1 MKRNTDSAESLSLKI
16 DRRRYRRIT
25 RFFAT
30 MILNIIV
37 WDVVLGKVFF
47 LRGRIAENRP
57 KRFREF
63 ARQFSQLAA
72 EMGGVMIKLG
82 QFLSSRI
89 DVLPP
94 EIVEELR
101 ILQDAVPPID
111 SVLIFDV
118 LSAELSDYTTL
129 FFGVEKT
136 ALAAASLGQTHR
148 AWLKNEDGT
157 QGMSVVIKIQR
168 PDIEQLVYTD
178 LSALRVVAKWGM
190 NYRPIRERAN
200 LPALMEEFSIVLWE
214 ELDYRA
220 ELKNAERF
228 RTIFHDYQGVY
239 IPKFYEQYCTSRI
252 LVIEN
257 VGGLKINDLD
267 GLREAG
273 IDSKALADL
282 LLEVYYI
289 QVFEHSF
296 FHADP
301 HPGNLF
307 IRPYPDRER
316 KEGQGVLF
324 DLVFIDFGMM
334 GRISADIIDALQKA
348 LISITTR
355 DGQGFISTLD
365 ELGFFLPSVDLE
377 RLAEAQEEVLNQIWG
392 RDLTQLAQPDPAE
405 VRELSLRFKDIL
417 FEFPFQVPQNFI
429 YLGRTLGILSGLSA
443 MLNPEI
449 NPWEYIEKY
458 GQRLIRSRRSKLF
471 DWSNVMQ
478 FGQDIFSVPIQLRRI
493 VADLERGRVRVVAR
507 PNQRTEKQLDRIER
521 QNRQLNA
528 TLLAVGGLVCGT
540 LLYLNGDLYLG
551 VGFWSVATLIGVGS
565 LFRF

>member
-1 MKRNTDSAESLSLKI
+1 MQTNSNSAESIPLKI
-16 DRRRYRRIT
+16 DRRRYQRTT
-25 RFFAT
+25 RFFAM

-37 WDVVLGKVFF
+37 WDVVLGKFFF
-47 LRGRIAENRP
+47 LRGRIAKNRP
-57 KRFREF
+57 NRYRQF
-63 ARQFSQLAA
+63 ARQFSQLAT

-111 SVLIFDV
+111 SELIFGV
-118 LSAELSDYTTL
+118 VSAELGEYQTC
-129 FFGVEKT
+129 FFDVEKT

-157 QGMSVVIKIQR
+157 RGKSIVIKVQR
-168 PDIEQLVYTD
+168 PDIERLVYTD
-178 LSALRVVAKWGM
+178 LAALRVVAQWMMK
-190 NYRPIRERAN
+190 YRPIRERAN
-200 LPALMEEFSIVLWE
+200 APALMEEFSEVLWE

-239 IPKFYEQYCTSRI
+239 VPQFYEQYCTARI
-252 LVIEN
+252 LAIEN
-257 VGGLKINDLD
+257 VGGLKINDLEK
-267 GLREAG
+267 LREAG
-273 IDSKALADL
+273 IDAKQLADR

-307 IRPYPDRER
+307 IRAYPEREH
-316 KEGQGVLF
+316 KPEEGVPF
-324 DLVFIDFGMM
+324 DIVFIDFGMM

-355 DGQGFISTLD
+355 DGQGFVSTLD

-377 RLAEAQEEVLNQIWG
+377 RLAEAQEEILNQIWG

-405 VRELSLRFKDIL
+405 VRDLSRRFKDIL

-443 MLNPEI
+443 MLNPDI
-449 NPWEYIEKY
+449 NPWHYIEKY
-458 GQRLIRSRRSKLF
+458 GQRLIRRRQSKLF
-471 DWSNVMQ
+471 QWSNVMA
-478 FGQDIFSVPIQLRRI
+478 FGQDLLAVPIQLRRI

-521 QNRQLNA
+521 QNSQLNS
-528 TLLAVGGLVCGT
+528 TLLAVGGLICGT
-540 LLYLNGDLYLG
+540 LLYLHGDIYLG
-551 VGFWSVATLIGVGS
+551 VGFWTVATLIGVGS

>member
-267 GLREAG
+267 SLREAG

-307 IRPYPDRER
+307 IRPYPDQER
-316 KEGQGVLF
+316 KEGQGVPF

>member
-307 IRPYPDRER
+307 IRPYPDQER
-316 KEGQGVLF
+316 KEGQGVPF

>member
-1 MKRNTDSAESLSLKI
+1 MAAE
-16 DRRRYRRIT
+16 DWPRYIRWDAAQKQIAAVQQEV
-25 RFFAT
+25 FAAQQRQQT
-30 MILNIIV
+30 E
-37 WDVVLGKVFF
+37 
-47 LRGRIAENRP
+47 AETQ
-57 KRFREF
+57 FAEF
-63 ARQFSQLAA
+63 AKREGNKFLELVP
-72 EMGGVMIKLG
+72 EM
-82 QFLSSRI
+82 
-89 DVLPP
+89 
-94 EIVEELR
+94 
-101 ILQDAVPPID
+101 
-111 SVLIFDV
+111 
-118 LSAELSDYTTL
+118 
-129 FFGVEKT
+129 
-136 ALAAASLGQTHR
+136 
-148 AWLKNEDGT
+148 
-157 QGMSVVIKIQR
+157 
-168 PDIEQLVYTD
+168 
-178 LSALRVVAKWGM
+178 
-190 NYRPIRERAN
+190 
-200 LPALMEEFSIVLWE
+200 
-214 ELDYRA
+214 
-220 ELKNAERF
+220 
-228 RTIFHDYQGVY
+228 
-239 IPKFYEQYCTSRI
+239 
-252 LVIEN
+252 
-257 VGGLKINDLD
+257 
-267 GLREAG
+267 
-273 IDSKALADL
+273 
-282 LLEVYYI
+282 
-289 QVFEHSF
+289 
-296 FHADP
+296 ADP
-301 HPGNLF
+301 V
-307 IRPYPDRER
+307 
-316 KEGQGVLF
+316 K
-324 DLVFIDFGMM
+324 
-334 GRISADIIDALQKA
+334 ADALQKA

-478 FGQDIFSVPIQLRRI
+478 FGQDILSVPIQLRRI